1 MTQQVHIERRRG
13 DTYAEP
19 FALVDDNGDAI
30 NITGATFVLTIDPSA
45 TPANADANVAEL
57 VGVITNAAGGLVEFP
72 LSAPDANLTPKTYY
86 YDMQMTDSGGK
97 VRTVCAGMWIVKQ
110 DVSK

>member
-1 MTQQVHIERRRG
+1 MRNEASSP
-13 DTYAEP
+13 DP
-19 FALVDDNGDAI
+19 
-30 NITGATFVLTIDPSA
+30 ITGSCGSAAA